1 MNIQGKR
8 AKVTKTIT
16 SVNGALHEGEVVLI
30 ERRENGHW
38 RCRDNMGRIFYMEE
52 SNLKVVN
59 RCFIPFKLPLETLA
73 VD

>member
-1 MNIQGKR
+1 MDIQGKR
-8 AKVTKTIT
+8 AKITKTIT

-52 SNLKVVN
+52 SNLK
-59 RCFIPFKLPLETLA
+59 IIKK
-73 VD
+73 

>member
-1 MNIQGKR
+1 MNLQGKK

-16 SVNGALHEGEVVLI
+16 SVSGALHEGEVVLV

-52 SNLKVVN
+52 ANLQVLK
-59 RCFIPFKLPLETLA
+59 K
-73 VD
+73 

>member
-1 MNIQGKR
+1 MKLQGKKAR
-8 AKVTKTIT
+8 VKKIIT

-38 RCRDNMGRIFYMEE
+38 RCRDNMGRIFYLEE

-59 RCFIPFKLPLETLA
+59 K
-73 VD
+73 

>member
-38 RCRDNMGRIFYMEE
+38 ICRDNMGRIFYMEE
-52 SNLKVVN
+52 SDLK
-59 RCFIPFKLPLETLA
+59 IIKK
-73 VD
+73 

>member
-1 MNIQGKR
+1 MNLQGKK
-8 AKVTKTIT
+8 AKVIKTIT

-52 SNLKVVN
+52 SNLQMLK
-59 RCFIPFKLPLETLA
+59 K
-73 VD
+73 

>member
-1 MNIQGKR
+1 MKLEGKK

-16 SVNGALHEGEVVLI
+16 SVNGALHEGEIILV

-52 SNLKVVN
+52 SDLKVVD
-59 RCFIPFKLPLETLA
+59 KS
-73 VD
+73 V

>member
-1 MNIQGKR
+1 MNLQGKK

-52 SNLKVVN
+52 SNLQ
-59 RCFIPFKLPLETLA
+59 IPKK
-73 VD
+73 

>member
-1 MNIQGKR
+1 MKLEGKK

-16 SVNGALHEGEVVLI
+16 SVNGALHEGEIILV

-52 SNLKVVN
+52 SNLKVV
-59 RCFIPFKLPLETLA
+59 KKK
-73 VD
+73 

>member
-1 MNIQGKR
+1 MNLQGKK

-52 SNLKVVN
+52 SDLRVLK
-59 RCFIPFKLPLETLA
+59 K
-73 VD
+73 

>member
-1 MNIQGKR
+1 MNLQGKK

-38 RCRDNMGRIFYMEE
+38 RCRDNMGRVFFMDE

-59 RCFIPFKLPLETLA
+59 KKSTR
-73 VD
+73 

>member
-1 MNIQGKR
+1 MNIQGKK
-8 AKVTKTIT
+8 AKVTKTII

-52 SNLKVVN
+52 LDLK
-59 RCFIPFKLPLETLA
+59 IIKK
-73 VD
+73 

>member
-1 MNIQGKR
+1 MHIHGKK

-16 SVNGALHEGEVVLI
+16 SVNGALHEGEIILV

-52 SNLKVVN
+52 SNLKVV
-59 RCFIPFKLPLETLA
+59 KK
-73 VD
+73 

>member
-1 MNIQGKR
+1 MNLQGKK

-30 ERRENGHW
+30 ERRENGNW

-52 SNLKVVN
+52 SNLK
-59 RCFIPFKLPLETLA
+59 IIKK
-73 VD
+73 

>member
-1 MNIQGKR
+1 MNLQGKR
-8 AKVTKTIT
+8 AKVIKTIT

-52 SNLKVVN
+52 SDLKVV
-59 RCFIPFKLPLETLA
+59 KK
-73 VD
+73 